1 MNFFP
6 NIRGKKDPEFIANQE
21 VIEPSAEDIG
31 VYCKYIAIAC
41 KMENETPIL
50 ALVYMERILLRTG
63 ILVNKFN
70 WKRLLLVCMCV
81 ASKLSDD
88 DSLENVHFPKV
99 MADVSLNMINKLEK
113 IFVDLFLNYQ
123 LIVKGSDY
131 ARYYFLLRS
140 IAFDISK

>member
-1 MNFFP
+1 
-6 NIRGKKDPEFIANQE
+6 
-21 VIEPSAEDIG
+21 
-31 VYCKYIAIAC
+31 
-41 KMENETPIL
+41 MENETPIL
-50 ALVYMERILLRTG
+50 ALAYMERILLRTG

-99 MADVSLNMINKLEK
+99 MADVTLNMINKLEK